1 MSGAVLVT
9 GAAGFAGS
17 HLLEHLVAGASGG
30 SGGRSGPSSDLVA
43 WARSAPPA
51 ELAPLARWET
61 IDLLDRDCV
70 RDAIARLRPSHVYH
84 CAGAA
89 HVGDSWAR
97 TAETLSA
104 NVRATHY
111 LCDAIRR
118 AGVTCRVLVP
128 GSAHVYAPSTRPI
141 AEDAPLGPASPYAL
155 SKLAQEQVSAQ
166 AFARDGLDAILARV
180 FNHSGP
186 RQSPSFAAASM
197 ARQIALIER
206 GALPPVIKVGNLDAE
221 RDLTDVR
228 DTVRAYAM
236 LMDRGAPGSVYN
248 VASGV
253 ARPTRAVLDTLVS
266 YARVPVRVEVD
277 PARLRPSDIPV
288 LVGDPTRLRQTT
300 GWSPRIPFEQM
311 LKDLLDYWR
320 GQTPVTPRRGVRPQ

>member
-1 MSGAVLVT
+1 MTVLVT

-17 HLLEHLVAGASGG
+17 HLLEHLAFAASGRT
-30 SGGRSGPSSDLVA
+30 GRPSAPPSRPVA
-43 WARSAPPA
+43 WARAAPPG
-51 ELAPLARWET
+51 ELAGLARWAT
-61 IDLLDRDCV
+61 IDLLDRDAV
-70 RDAIARLRPSHVYH
+70 RQAIAELRPSQVYH

-89 HVGDSWAR
+89 HVGDSWTR

-104 NVRATHY
+104 NVLATHY
-111 LCDAIRR
+111 LLDAIRR
-118 AGVTCRVLVP
+118 AGITCRVLVP
-128 GSAHVYAPSTRPI
+128 GSAHVYAPSPLPI

-166 AFARDGLDAILARV
+166 AFARDGIDTILARV
-180 FNHSGP
+180 FNHCGP

-206 GALPPVIKVGNLDAE
+206 GALPPVIKVGNLDAV

-228 DTVRAYAM
+228 DTVRAYAT
-236 LMDRGAPGSVYN
+236 LMDRGAPGSVCN

-253 ARPTRAVLDTLVS
+253 ARPTQAVLDTLLS
-266 YARVPVRVEVD
+266 HARVPVRVEVD
-277 PARLRPSDIPV
+277 PARLRPHDIPV
-288 LVGDPTRLRQTT
+288 LVGNPTRLRQTT

-320 GQTPVTPRRGVRPQ
+320 GQTPSTAQTGVRRP